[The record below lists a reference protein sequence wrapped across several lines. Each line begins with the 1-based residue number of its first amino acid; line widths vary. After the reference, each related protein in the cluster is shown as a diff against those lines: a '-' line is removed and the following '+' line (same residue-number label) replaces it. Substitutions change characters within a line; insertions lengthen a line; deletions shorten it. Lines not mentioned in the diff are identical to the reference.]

1 MAGCVIHMIDGSRH
15 VFPSVTRQEMG
26 QQIMSGNTDGV
37 IIASE
42 ATLFARHIVRIHDW
56 SEGR

>member
-1 MAGCVIHMIDGSRH
+1 MVGCIIHMIDGSRH
-15 VFPSVTRQEMG
+15 VFPSVTRQEMN
-26 QQIMSGNTDGV
+26 QQVLNSTPDGA

-42 ATLFARHIVRIHDW
+42 ATLFARHVVRIHDW